1 MFERVLIASRG
12 EIVVRIAATLRR
24 LGCSPATV
32 HARGDPALLHV
43 RACDVT
49 VEVDSYL
56 DVQAIVDAALRC
68 GAEAI
73 HPGYGF
79 LSERAEFA
87 RACEL
92 AGLRWIGPPA
102 EAIELMGDKSAARE
116 AARRAG
122 VPVVPGLDAPSPSR
136 VAEFASEHGLPLLV
150 KAAAGGGGKGMRLV
164 HALDELE
171 SALEAARREAAAAFG
186 DDRLL
191 VERFIAPARHLEVQ
205 VLADAHGSVLE
216 LGERECSLQRRH
228 QKVIEESPSPAV
240 DGSVRAVLA
249 SEAVALARA
258 CAYVGAGTI
267 EFVAHA
273 DEPSR
278 HYFLEMNTRLQVEHR
293 VTEAVYGIDL
303 VEWQL
308 RIAAGEPLDRQP
320 AAPRG
325 HAVEARVYAEDPAHG
340 FLPAGGT
347 ARVLELP
354 SGPGIRVDAGIAV
367 GESVGTQYDPM
378 IAKVIAHA
386 ATREQALARLRAA
399 LRATVVLGVRSNVAF
414 LCDLLDDE
422 RVRDGRID
430 TGLIERIAVAA
441 APAQARRAALVALIA
456 QGFADRRARGSD
468 DAFVQ
473 LAGWRLAGAAAPV
486 RLRCTVDG
494 DVEVEVSLPALGT
507 PGAPATAALVDG
519 ETVSVA
525 LLADGPLEGGRSLS
539 LSFDGVTETWIA
551 ARDGGSWWVGCE
563 GGAWRV
569 ASSPRERA
577 VDAAGGSD
585 LRAPMPGSVISV
597 HTSEGAEVAHG
608 EVLFVMESMKMELQI
623 TAPRNGTVATLHVAA
638 GDQVALDTVLASM
651 VPIVPDELAA

>member
-1 MFERVLIASRG
+1 MFERVLIANRG

-32 HARGDPALLHV
+32 HAHGDPALLHV

-56 DVQAIVDAALRC
+56 DVQAIVDAARRC
-68 GAEAI
+68 GAQAI

-122 VPVVPGLDAPSPSR
+122 VPVVPGLDAPSPAR

-150 KAAAGGGGKGMRLV
+150 KAAAGGGGKGMRV
-164 HALDELE
+164 VRALEELE
-171 SALEAARREAAAAFG
+171 AALEAARREAAAAFG

-205 VLADAHGSVLE
+205 VLADAHGTVLE

-240 DGSVRAVLA
+240 DGSLRATLA
-249 SEAVALARA
+249 SEGVALARA
-258 CAYVGAGTI
+258 CGYVGAGTI

-273 DEPSR
+273 EEPSR
-278 HYFLEMNTRLQVEHR
+278 HYFLEMNTRLQVEHP

-308 RIAAGEPLDRQP
+308 RVAAGERLDGLP
-320 AAPRG
+320 AAPHG
-325 HAVEARVYAEDPAHG
+325 HAIEARVYAEDPARG

-354 SGPGIRVDAGIAV
+354 RGPGIRVDAGIDA
-367 GESVGTQYDPM
+367 GESVGTRYDPL

-386 ATREQALARLRAA
+386 ATREQALARLAAA
-399 LRATVVLGVRSNVAF
+399 LRETVVLGVRTNVAF

-422 RVRDGRID
+422 QVRAGRID
-430 TGLIERIAVAA
+430 TGLIERIPVAA
-441 APAQARRAALVALIA
+441 APARARRAALVALIA
-456 QGFADRRARGSD
+456 QGLADRRAPGSD
-468 DAFVQ
+468 DAFVR

-486 RLRCTVDG
+486 RHRCTVDG
-494 DVEVEVSLPALGT
+494 EVEVQLALPTLGP
-507 PGAPATAALVDG
+507 PGAPASAALIEG
-519 ETVSVA
+519 ETISVA
-525 LLADGPLEGGRSLS
+525 LLAERPLAGGRSLS
-539 LSFDGVTETWIA
+539 LSFDGTSETWVA
-551 ARDGGSWWVGCE
+551 AGDGGRWWVGCE
-563 GGAWRV
+563 GRAWQV
-569 ASSPRERA
+569 APNPRERGI
-577 VDAAGGSD
+577 DAAGGSD
-585 LRAPMPGSVISV
+585 LRAPMPGSVIAV

-608 EVLFVMESMKMELQI
+608 DVLLVMESMKMELQI
-623 TAPRNGTVATLHVAA
+623 TAPRDGTVAALHVAA

-651 VPIVPDELAA
+651 VPIVRNELAA